1 MQTIKIE
8 MYNFGGGFGGFFD
21 SDYVVEREFAAIE
34 SAGELSTEELQY
46 LANNIWLT
54 PEYENRVAECALSV
68 FENDLKELFPESFI
82 SAEID
87 RIGYNLGSIEVNVQ
101 VTNLDTF
108 WAELATAVA
117 LYVPSQQLSDCQYF
131 GHDILHTTHG
141 REWASELAGKVYDP
155 ELLAMVSKAIA
166 HVQLWQLYGGFDEF
180 DIAVLDKCSNCA
192 AMEVVGTTA
201 EANEMLN
208 RVFNPTM
215 K

>member
-8 MYNFGGGFGGFFD
+8 MYNFGGGYGGFYD
-21 SDYVVEREFAAIE
+21 MAYVVEQEFTAIE

-54 PEYENRVAECALSV
+54 PDYENRVAECALSV

-87 RIGYNLGSIEVNVQ
+87 RIGHNLGTIEVSLQVANV
-101 VTNLDTF
+101 DTF
-108 WAELATAVA
+108 WAELAAAVA
-117 LYVPSQQLSDCQYF
+117 DYVPTQGLSDCQYF

-166 HVQLWQLYGGFDEF
+166 HAQLWQLYGGINDFDT
-180 DIAVLDKCSNCA
+180 AVLDKCASENA
-192 AMEVVGTTA
+192 FEVVGTTP
-201 EANEMLN
+201 EAAALLDSIY
-208 RVFNPTM
+208 NPA
-215 K
+215 

>member
-8 MYNFGGGFGGFFD
+8 IYNFGGGYGGFFD
-21 SDYVVEREFAAIE
+21 PDYVVEREFAAIK
-34 SAGELSTEELQY
+34 SAGELSDEELQY
-46 LANNIWLT
+46 LADHIWVNDQ
-54 PEYENRVAECALSV
+54 YENRVAECALSV

-87 RIGYNLGSIEVNVQ
+87 RIGHNLGTIEVSLQVANV
-101 VTNLDTF
+101 DTF
-108 WAELATAVA
+108 WAELAAAVA
-117 LYVPSQQLSDCQYF
+117 DYVPTQGLSDCQYF

-166 HVQLWQLYGGFDEF
+166 HVQLWQLYGGFDDF
-180 DIAVLDKCSNCA
+180 DTAVLDKCGTCA
-192 AMEVVGTTA
+192 AMEVVGTTP
-201 EANEMLN
+201 EANEMLDK
-208 RVFNPTM
+208 VFNPTI

>member
-8 MYNFGGGFGGFFD
+8 MYNFGGGYGGFFD
-21 SDYVVEREFAAIE
+21 PVFVVEQEFAGIE
-34 SAGELSTEELQY
+34 SEHELTDEELEY
-46 LANNIWLT
+46 LANHIWVT

-87 RIGYNLGSIEVNVQ
+87 RIGHELNTIEVSLQ

-108 WAELATAVA
+108 WAELAAAVA
-117 LYVPSQQLSDCQYF
+117 DYVPTQELSDCQYF

-141 REWASELAGKVYDP
+141 REWAGELAGKVYDP

-166 HVQLWQLYGGFDEF
+166 HVQLWQLYGGFDDF
-180 DIAVLDKCSNCA
+180 DTAVLDKCASCNA
-192 AMEVVGTTA
+192 FEVIGTTP
-201 EANEMLN
+201 EAAALLESIY
-208 RVFNPTM
+208 NPA
-215 K
+215 